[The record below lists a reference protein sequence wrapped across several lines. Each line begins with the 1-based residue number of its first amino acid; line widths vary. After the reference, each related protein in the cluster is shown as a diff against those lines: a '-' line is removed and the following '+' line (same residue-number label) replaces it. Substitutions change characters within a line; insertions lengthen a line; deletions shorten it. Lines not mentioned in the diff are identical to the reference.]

1 MHTASRFTVHHW
13 RALRGPISLIWF
25 AVAASA
31 GAAQPA
37 ATPPAA
43 TAPAATQPAA
53 AQPAAAQPAAAQ
65 PDAPASRA
73 APPRYVEECVA
84 ETRCAPGYD
93 ADTCTT
99 DFGKPD
105 ACKQKH
111 AKDGFVFA
119 CKTRNMSRWSEVWCR
134 PPNGAA
140 PGAAAAPKKP

>member
-1 MHTASRFTVHHW
+1 MMRTASRFTVRDW
-13 RALRGPISLIWF
+13 RALRGPISLMWF

-43 TAPAATQPAA
+43 TQPAVT
-53 AQPAAAQPAAAQ
+53 PPAAAQ
-65 PDAPASRA
+65 PDSPANRA
-73 APPRYVEECVA
+73 APRYVEECVA

-134 PPNGAA
+134 PSNGAA
-140 PGAAAAPKKP
+140 PGAAAAPKKPQ